1 MGSDIFTE
9 SAVAIELVDF
19 LHRNEIKK
27 KGSRQLIA
35 NVLYQ
40 EKYIDEEALAAMTKN
55 RDGFIDTFIN
65 ELSIGRFDGD
75 ESEYSSGYE
84 NDRERNEFMIRTFC
98 EHTGIDPEKLPDWS
112 LRIFDSNR
120 ESGYDIMTDVLY
132 IMFESYGLFETVM
145 TDEGKELA
153 ETLGTDCI
161 NETTWTVH
169 SY

>member
-27 KGSRQLIA
+27 KGNRQLIA

-40 EKYIDEEALAAMTKN
+40 EKYIDEKALAAMVKN
-55 RDGFIDTFIN
+55 RDGFIDTFIA
-65 ELSIGRFDGD
+65 ELSMD

-84 NDRERNEFMIRTFC
+84 SDRERNQFMIRTFC
-98 EHTGIDPEKLPDWS
+98 QHTGIDPEKLPDWS
-112 LRIFDSNR
+112 LRVFDSNR
-120 ESGYDIMTDVLY
+120 ESGYDIMTDTLY

-145 TDEGKELA
+145 TDKGKELA
-153 ETLGTDCI
+153 ETLGTDYI
-161 NETTWTVH
+161 DETTWTVH

>member
-9 SAVAIELVDF
+9 SAVAIEVVDF
-19 LHRNEIKK
+19 LRRNEIKK
-27 KGSRQLIA
+27 KGNRQLIA

-55 RDGFIDTFIN
+55 RDGFIETFIA
-65 ELSIGRFDGD
+65 ELSMDT
-75 ESEYSSGYE
+75 SEYSSGYE
-84 NDRERNEFMIRTFC
+84 SDRERNEFMIRTFC
-98 EHTGIDPEKLPDWS
+98 QHTGIDPDKLPDWS

-120 ESGYDIMTDVLY
+120 ESGYDIMTDTLY
-132 IMFESYGLFETVM
+132 IMFESFGLFQTVM

-153 ETLGTDCI
+153 ETLGTKHI
-161 NETTWTVH
+161 QETTWTVH

>member
-9 SAVAIELVDF
+9 SAVAVEMTDF
-19 LHRNEIKK
+19 LRRNEIKK
-27 KGSRQLIA
+27 KANRQLIA

-40 EKYIDEEALAAMTKN
+40 EKYIDEEALAAMIKN
-55 RDGFIDTFIN
+55 RDGFIETFIA
-65 ELSIGRFDGD
+65 ELSMEEG
-75 ESEYSSGYE
+75 EYSSGYE
-84 NDRERNEFMIRTFC
+84 SDRERNEFMIRTFC
-98 EHTGIDPEKLPDWS
+98 QHTEIDADDLPDWS
-112 LRIFDSNR
+112 IRIFDSNR

>member
-9 SAVAIELVDF
+9 SAVAVEMTDF
-19 LHRNEIKK
+19 LRRNEIKK
-27 KGSRQLIA
+27 KANRQLIA

-40 EKYIDEEALAAMTKN
+40 EKYIDEEALAAMIKN
-55 RDGFIDTFIN
+55 RDGFIETFIA
-65 ELSIGRFDGD
+65 ELSMEEGEF
-75 ESEYSSGYE
+75 SSGYE

-98 EHTGIDPEKLPDWS
+98 QHTGIDADDLPDWS
-112 LRIFDSNR
+112 IRIFDSNR

>member
-9 SAVAIELVDF
+9 SAVAVEVVDF
-19 LHRNEIKK
+19 LRRNEIKK
-27 KGSRQLIA
+27 KGNRQLIA

-40 EKYIDEEALAAMTKN
+40 EKYIDEEELAAMTKN
-55 RDGFIDTFIN
+55 RDGFIDTFISA
-65 ELSIGRFDGD
+65 LSMD

-84 NDRERNEFMIRTFC
+84 SDRERNEFMIRTFC

-112 LRIFDSNR
+112 LRTFDSNR
-120 ESGYDIMTDVLY
+120 ESGYDIMTDTLY
-132 IMFESYGLFETVM
+132 IMFESYGLFQTVM

-153 ETLGTDCI
+153 ETLGTDHI

>member
-9 SAVAIELVDF
+9 SAVAIEVVDF
-19 LHRNEIKK
+19 LRRSEIKK
-27 KGSRQLIA
+27 KGNRQLIA

-40 EKYIDEEALAAMTKN
+40 EKYIDEEALAAMIKN
-55 RDGFIDTFIN
+55 RDGFIETFIT
-65 ELSIGRFDGD
+65 ELSMD

-84 NDRERNEFMIRTFC
+84 SDRERNEFMIRTFC
-98 EHTGIDPEKLPDWS
+98 QHTGIDPEKLPDWS

-120 ESGYDIMTDVLY
+120 ESGYDIMTDTLY
-132 IMFESYGLFETVM
+132 IMFESYGLFKTVM

-153 ETLGTDCI
+153 ETLGTDYI

>member
-9 SAVAIELVDF
+9 SAVAIEVVDF
-19 LHRNEIKK
+19 LRQAPIKK
-27 KGSRQLIA
+27 KPVRTNIA
-35 NVLYQ
+35 NILF
-40 EKYIDEEALAAMTKN
+40 KHDYIDKEARDAMIKN
-55 RDGFIDTFIN
+55 RDGFIETFTA
-65 ELSIGRFDGD
+65 ELSMDQ
-75 ESEYSSGYE
+75 SEYSSGYE
-84 NDRERNEFMIRTFC
+84 NDRDRNDFMITTFC
-98 EHTGIDPEKLPDWS
+98 KNVDIDPEKLPDWT

-132 IMFESYGLFETVM
+132 IMFESYGLFQTVM

-153 ETLGTDCI
+153 ETLGTNYI

>member
-9 SAVAIELVDF
+9 SAVAIEVVDF
-19 LHRNEIKK
+19 LRQPPIKK
-27 KGSRQLIA
+27 KAVRTNIA
-35 NVLYQ
+35 NILF
-40 EKYIDEEALAAMTKN
+40 KHDYIDEQARDAMIKN
-55 RDGFIDTFIN
+55 RNGFIETFTA
-65 ELSIGRFDGD
+65 ELSMD

-84 NDRERNEFMIRTFC
+84 SDRERNEFMIRTFC

-120 ESGYDIMTDVLY
+120 ESGYDIMTDTLY
-132 IMFESYGLFETVM
+132 IMFESYGLFQTVM
-145 TDEGKELA
+145 TDEGKEFA
-153 ETLGTDCI
+153 EALGTDHI